1 MGVGIGEDPL
11 RGRLVRLRAVAEDDL
26 PTLARWWA
34 DPAVATFQDGG
45 PLHPK
50 PVAKIMDMLRSWSTN
65 ESLDV
70 GLAVTTLDGELA
82 GHAALHQIRPKDRV
96 ATYGIMIGPEFQN
109 RGVGTDTTRVMLRY
123 GFTELNLRRIQ
134 LLAFGYNE
142 RAIAAYR
149 KAGFREEGRRREA
162 TFRGG
167 RYHDEVIMGV
177 LRREWTEPA

>member
-1 MGVGIGEDPL
+1 
-11 RGRLVRLRAVAEDDL
+11 
-26 PTLARWWA
+26 
-34 DPAVATFQDGG
+34 
-45 PLHPK
+45 
-50 PVAKIMDMLRSWSTN
+50 
-65 ESLDV
+65 
-70 GLAVTTLDGELA
+70 
-82 GHAALHQIRPKDRV
+82 
-96 ATYGIMIGPEFQN
+96 MIGPEFQN